1 MIFGAACAIDAR
13 DSSTSVRGRP
23 RWKRDQ
29 RSSSSSGFDD
39 QRSLRHVLK
48 ADNLR
53 VAQGRLSPLRP
64 AGVLIMSTEQFCEP
78 AYQRTIFPVWC
89 DYQKIRCS
97 VWETPRT
104 LNVKCIRRMY
114 FHLSATEP
122 IIWLFVGKRCAPTL
136 WDTAYLSRISLNGGP
151 IFGAHAS
158 SALLLDHPYH

>member
-1 MIFGAACAIDAR
+1 MRA
-13 DSSTSVRGRP
+13 
-23 RWKRDQ
+23 
-29 RSSSSSGFDD
+29 
-39 QRSLRHVLK
+39 SL
-48 ADNLR
+48 
-53 VAQGRLSPLRP
+53 S
-64 AGVLIMSTEQFCEP
+64 
-78 AYQRTIFPVWC
+78 RTIFPVWC

-151 IFGAHAS
+151 IFGAQTLVLPS
-158 SALLLDHPYH
+158 SLITRITSNRLTVSCPDNMISFSAKCSHRMVLRRRICLARLLIRFRCGLLVFVSFDLHF